1 MAGSGADTDAMV
13 NRHGAS
19 QVSRVSQSLWGQL
32 VEAYERADTDAELAF
47 HAFDL
52 VPLADN
58 DESPSDVAA
67 NYEALRAIRDQ
78 WEDKLLSVEAPTVQA
93 AAYQLR
99 LFARRYHGADLATAY
114 AYADDQV
121 AALRRIY
128 DSLERAR
135 RA

>member
-1 MAGSGADTDAMV
+1 MV
-13 NRHGAS
+13 NHHGAS
-19 QVSRVSQSLWGQL
+19 QVSRVSVTLWGQL
-32 VEAYERADTDAELAF
+32 VDAYERAESDAALAF

-58 DESPSDVAA
+58 DEQPSDVEG
-67 NYEALRAIRDQ
+67 NYEALRAVRDQ

-99 LFARRYHGADLATAY
+99 LFALRYHGADLATRHGY
-114 AYADDQV
+114 QDDQV

-135 RA
+135 LA